1 MYNKA
6 WYSEHIA
13 PAYLTNSKLHLW
25 RDEHKQNF
33 FAWIF
38 TYIHFFFL
46 QRSGLKGGGGK
57 TLRRRGRFLCG
68 LYLLRHRW
76 CLVGGWF
83 HYSMS
88 APPRTY
94 SKQQFTINNYHF
106 MLSAR
111 IFLLFSF
118 FFSVRRSRNHY
129 LLLCK
134 QLIKRDG
141 NGLLFSNLM
150 AIPNREQWIS
160 LMLRRPPESH
170 FSARFNRPTDHR
182 EEPE

>member
-1 MYNKA
+1 MVSSAAPLLSLKQWHVSTNSGPAHNRPRHMYNKA

-68 LYLLRHRW
+68 LYLLHHRW

-88 APPRTY
+88 APPRIY

-118 FFSVRRSRNHY
+118 FFGTTV
-129 LLLCK
+129 
-134 QLIKRDG
+134 
-141 NGLLFSNLM
+141 
-150 AIPNREQWIS
+150 
-160 LMLRRPPESH
+160 
-170 FSARFNRPTDHR
+170 
-182 EEPE
+182 